1 MPLEDPT
8 PAAGYNPLQGEVADY
23 AVLAQH
29 VAAER
34 SMEKVGQ
41 WTYGRTIREKF
52 QTPSNFSFHLRESK
66 REHLHQPNTPRYKA
80 VACTSGRE
88 TQVSAWIS
96 TRPSNKTI

>member
-8 PAAGYNPLQGEVADY
+8 PAAGYSPLQGEVADY

-41 WTYGRTIREKF
+41 WTSGRTIREKI
-52 QTPSNFSFHLRESK
+52 QTPSNFLFIYAKEK
-66 REHLHQPNTPRYKA
+66 ENTCINPTHPDTK
-80 VACTSGRE
+80 
-88 TQVSAWIS
+88 
-96 TRPSNKTI
+96 